1 MKVKQRKGF
10 TIAELTIVLA
20 VIAILSYVVVS
31 SLGGVVTSAK
41 KTVAHKEA
49 MDTLLLLNSKILEE
63 PGGDVLPEGTVFE
76 SSGFYFVLLD
86 GTLREIVLYEG
97 DDIDAGRFSFWVA
110 SGDGVTLEDMESVL
124 DGMPE
129 NIPINFSGGEVCCT
143 DIGCLIDK
151 SRLFAFAF
159 YTEEAFNG
167 QAQEGCCVYSGIV
180 LPAGGSIPS
189 EPGSSQPAVSYSVE
203 VDALGCSFSGDDTA
217 SPESN
222 LNLTITPD
230 TGYNFVGV
238 LPEVKIG
245 GVICEAGEEYIWNE
259 DGGLLIYKQYITD
272 DITVKI
278 TAVKIRY
285 NVLITKALCT
295 AEYEEIAEHGEDF
308 YFTVTVSANGVLPFT
323 IDEVEIGGVRCGAEN
338 YDFNAGTGEGVIYGS
353 AVTGNIYIA
362 VHANEK

>member
-110 SGDGVTLEDMESVL
+110 SGDGVTFEDMESVL
-124 DGMPE
+124 DGIPE
-129 NIPINFSGGEVCCT
+129 NIPINFSGSEVCCT

-167 QAQEGCCVYSGIV
+167 QAQEGCCVYSGII

-203 VDALGCSFSGDDTA
+203 FDALGCSFSGDDTA

-259 DGGLLIYKQYITD
+259 DGGLLIYKQYITN

-285 NVLITKALCT
+285 NVVISGTICT
-295 AEYEEIAEHGEDF
+295 IEYEETVEYGEDLH
-308 YFTVTVSANGVLPFT
+308 FTVYELYPGKPPYT
-323 IDEVEIGGVRCGAEN
+323 ITAIEIGGIPCGEEDYN
-338 YDFNAGTGEGVIYGS
+338 FDPNTGVGVVYSFAI
-353 AVTGNIYIA
+353 TNDICIDILGNDS
-362 VHANEK
+362 